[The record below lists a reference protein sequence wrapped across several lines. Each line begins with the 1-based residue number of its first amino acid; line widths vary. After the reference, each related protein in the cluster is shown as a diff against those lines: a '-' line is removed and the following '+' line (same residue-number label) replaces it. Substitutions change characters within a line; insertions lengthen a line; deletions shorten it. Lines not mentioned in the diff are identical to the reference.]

1 MVKED
6 HVLVSKHDVKIK
18 NLGNKV
24 DELRLGKVD
33 NETAIQNQ
41 AILKSE
47 IGGFRGMV
55 HQLKGNLLL
64 TDIYIDRYLPCT
76 VLNLIQE
83 TSEEAFLDLM
93 GRKSFS
99 SSLKKKYDEALAK
112 IKSEENYDN
121 Q

>member
-55 HQLKGNLLL
+55 H
-64 TDIYIDRYLPCT
+64 
-76 VLNLIQE
+76 
-83 TSEEAFLDLM
+83 
-93 GRKSFS
+93 
-99 SSLKKKYDEALAK
+99 
-112 IKSEENYDN
+112 
-121 Q
+121 